1 MKLSKND
8 DIKLNIDS
16 LTSEGSGIGR
26 YDGFAVFVRGVVPGD
41 EITAHIIKCSKN
53 YAIAIVKDI
62 IKPSKYRI
70 ESDCPVSDKCGGC
83 SFRNVSYDEELKY
96 KRTRVNDALER
107 IGKLDIEV
115 EEIIGAD
122 CTQNYRNKAQYPVS
136 ICDGELFAGF
146 YAYKSHR
153 IICCD
158 DCKLQPIEFKAGLDA
173 FRIWVEKADITSYD
187 ENTGKGLLRHIYF
200 RKGFATGDIM
210 ACAVINSGKLPQS
223 ELLVSLLK
231 EKVAGLKSVVININ
245 REKSNVIL
253 GKESKTLWGDDYIS
267 DELLGKK
274 FVISPNSFY
283 QVNHAQCEK
292 LYSKA
297 RDYANLGGDEVLLDL
312 YCGVGT
318 IGLTMADSVKQLV
331 GIEIIPQAIENAK
344 INAELNNIDNAK
356 FICADAPKGAEIL
369 KSEGIKPDVII
380 LDPPRKG
387 CAPSLFDTV
396 CQMNPKRIVYVSC
409 DSSTLARD
417 LKILEEKGYK
427 TKKVSAVDMFPRTP
441 HIETVVLLSHK
452 KPDSHINIKVE
463 FGEGEGKV
471 PLKAIAERAEA
482 YKPKERVTYKMIKEY
497 IEAKYGFKVHT
508 AYIAEVKRDLGLPM
522 YDAPNAVEE
531 LKNPRKHPTAE
542 KVEAIKDALKYFE
555 VI

>member
-62 IKPSKYRI
+62 IKPSKHRI

-173 FRIWVEKADITSYD
+173 FRIWAEKADITSYD

-344 INAELNNIDNAK
+344 INAKLNNIDNAK

-441 HIETVVLLSHK
+441 HIEAVCLLERENNRKHIEFELPVSELVSRISNTATYKEIKNFVLEHYNLKISTL
-452 KPDSHINIKVE
+452 NIAQVKE
-463 FGEGEGKV
+463 KYDIIERENYNKGSENHKV
-471 PLKAIAERAEA
+471 PNCTVEKENAIVKAFEHFN
-482 YKPKERVTYKMIKEY
+482 MI
-497 IEAKYGFKVHT
+497 
-508 AYIAEVKRDLGLPM
+508 
-522 YDAPNAVEE
+522 
-531 LKNPRKHPTAE
+531 
-542 KVEAIKDALKYFE
+542 
-555 VI
+555 

>member
-210 ACAVINSGKLPQS
+210 VCAVINSGKLPQS

-344 INAELNNIDNAK
+344 INAKLNNIDNAK

-441 HIETVVLLSHK
+441 HIETVVQLVRK
-452 KPDSHINIKVE
+452 KPDTYIDITVDMDELDLTSSEAKATYDEIKDYIFDKYRV
-463 FGEGEGKV
+463 KV
-471 PLKAIAERAEA
+471 SSLYIAQVKQKHGIIERDCYNNSKKDNQKQPQCPPEKVKLIEEA
-482 YKPKERVTYKMIKEY
+482 LRHFKMIS
-497 IEAKYGFKVHT
+497 
-508 AYIAEVKRDLGLPM
+508 
-522 YDAPNAVEE
+522 
-531 LKNPRKHPTAE
+531 
-542 KVEAIKDALKYFE
+542 
-555 VI
+555 

>member
-173 FRIWVEKADITSYD
+173 FRLWAEKADITSYD

-210 ACAVINSGKLPQS
+210 VCAVINSGKLPQS

-344 INAELNNIDNAK
+344 INAKLNNIDNAK

-441 HIETVVLLSHK
+441 HIETVVLLSKGEIDSK
-452 KPDSHINIKVE
+452 KVRVE
-463 FGEGEGKV
+463 FSLEDMDMSEFQDG
-471 PLKAIAERAEA
+471 A
-482 YKPKERVTYKMIKEY
+482 TYPQIKEY
-497 IEAKYGFKVHT
+497 VLEHTGLKVSNLYISQIKRKCGLEVGKNYNLPKSEDSRQPQCPPEKEKAIREAF
-508 AYIAEVKRDLGLPM
+508 
-522 YDAPNAVEE
+522 
-531 LKNPRKHPTAE
+531 
-542 KVEAIKDALKYFE
+542 KYFGM
-555 VI
+555 I

>member
-62 IKPSKYRI
+62 IKPSKCRI

-173 FRIWVEKADITSYD
+173 FRIWAEKADITSYD

-297 RDYANLGGDEVLLDL
+297 RDYANLGGDEILLDL
-312 YCGVGT
+312 YCGVGI
-318 IGLTMADSVKQLV
+318 IGLTMADRIKQLV

-344 INAELNNIDNAK
+344 INAKLNNIDNAK

-417 LKILEEKGYK
+417 LKILEDVIEYVQTLGFSDEDIINYCNADDEIEVDEDDFDLTVKSALDYITEITADKMLEEFSADDIFDLMFTATYAFEQDFTFDFEDYDEMQAFIDTNHDQLDNYK
-427 TKKVSAVDMFPRTP
+427 
-441 HIETVVLLSHK
+441 E
-452 KPDSHINIKVE
+452 
-463 FGEGEGKV
+463 
-471 PLKAIAERAEA
+471 
-482 YKPKERVTYKMIKEY
+482 EY
-497 IEAKYGFKVHT
+497 PSVMNWIEAGM
-508 AYIAEVKRDLGLPM
+508 IC
-522 YDAPNAVEE
+522 
-531 LKNPRKHPTAE
+531 
-542 KVEAIKDALKYFE
+542 
-555 VI
+555 

>member
-1 MKLSKND
+1 MEYKKND
-8 DIKLNIDS
+8 RVTVTIEDM
-16 LTSEGSGIGR
+16 GSDGEGIGKV
-26 YDGFAVFVRGVVPGD
+26 DGFTLFIKDAVIGD
-41 EITAHIIKCSKN
+41 QVEAKIIKSKKH
-53 YAIAIVKDI
+53 YAYARLEKVLQ
-62 IKPSKYRI
+62 PSPFRVEPKCAYHRQ
-70 ESDCPVSDKCGGC
+70 CGGC
-83 SFRNVSYDEELKY
+83 QLQALSYSEQLHFKEQKIRNNLI
-96 KRTRVNDALER
+96 R
-107 IGKLDIEV
+107 IGGFDAEYIDERMQPIV
-115 EEIIGAD
+115 GMEEPFH
-122 CTQNYRNKAQYPVS
+122 YRNKAQYPVS

-173 FRIWVEKADITSYD
+173 FRIWAEKADITSYD

-344 INAELNNIDNAK
+344 INAKLNNIDNAK

-441 HIETVVLLSHK
+441 HIEAVAL
-452 KPDSHINIKVE
+452 
-463 FGEGEGKV
+463 
-471 PLKAIAERAEA
+471 
-482 YKPKERVTYKMIKEY
+482 
-497 IEAKYGFKVHT
+497 IEK
-508 AYIAEVKRDLGLPM
+508 I
-522 YDAPNAVEE
+522 
-531 LKNPRKHPTAE
+531 
-542 KVEAIKDALKYFE
+542 
-555 VI
+555 